1 MEKFKDI
8 SVSIKQHLAYVE
20 INRPPN
26 NFFDANL
33 IQQIAD
39 AYEILDEEDE
49 CRVILLKSEGKNFCA
64 GANFGQDEDMLD
76 KSVPYKKLYAQAV
89 RLFRTRKPVIAVVQ
103 GAAIGGGLGLA
114 LSADFRVAC
123 HEARFAAN
131 FAKLGFHPGFG
142 SSITLPRVVG
152 VQKAMDMLFTA
163 RRVTGE
169 EAFKIGLAD
178 KFCSKEKIIEE
189 AEQLAEEIASSAPMA
204 VESIRSTLRG
214 NLADQIEQIVD
225 WELSEQVRLQKT
237 EDFKTG
243 IAASLS
249 RETPQFKRK

>member
-39 AYEILDEEDE
+39 AYESLDEEDE

-123 HEARFAAN
+123 HESRFAAN

-189 AEQLAEEIASSAPMA
+189 AEQLAKEIASSAPMA

>member
-39 AYEILDEEDE
+39 AYESLDEEDE

-76 KSVPYKKLYAQAV
+76 KSIPYKKLYAQAV

-178 KFCSKEKIIEE
+178 KFCTKEKITEE
-189 AEQLAEEIASSAPMA
+189 AEQLAMEIASSAPMA

-214 NLADQIEQIVD
+214 NLADQIERIVD

-243 IAASLS
+243 IAASLT

>member
-1 MEKFKDI
+1 MEKFRDI

-39 AYEILDEEDE
+39 AYESLDEEDE

-152 VQKAMDMLFTA
+152 VQKAKDMLFTA

-178 KFCSKEKIIEE
+178 KFCSKEKITEA
-189 AEQLAEEIASSAPMA
+189 AEQLAMEIASSAPMA

>member
-39 AYEILDEEDE
+39 AYESLDEEDE

-152 VQKAMDMLFTA
+152 VQKAKDMLFTA

-178 KFCSKEKIIEE
+178 KFCSKEKITEE
-189 AEQLAEEIASSAPMA
+189 AEQLAMEIASSAPMA

-214 NLADQIEQIVD
+214 NLADQIERIVD

-243 IAASLS
+243 IAASLT

>member
-39 AYEILDEEDE
+39 AYESLDEEDE

-89 RLFRTRKPVIAVVQ
+89 RLFRTKKPVIAVVQ

-178 KFCSKEKIIEE
+178 KFCTKEKITEE
-189 AEQLAEEIASSAPMA
+189 AEQLAMEIASSAPMA

-249 RETPQFKRK
+249 REMPQFKRK

>member
-39 AYEILDEEDE
+39 AYESLDEEDE

-152 VQKAMDMLFTA
+152 VQKAKDMLFTA

-178 KFCSKEKIIEE
+178 KFCSKEKITEE
-189 AEQLAEEIASSAPMA
+189 AEQLAMEIASSAPMA

-249 RETPQFKRK
+249 RETPQFNRK

>member
-39 AYEILDEEDE
+39 AYESLDEEDE

-89 RLFRTRKPVIAVVQ
+89 RLFGTRKPVIAVVQ

-178 KFCSKEKIIEE
+178 KFCSKEKITEE
-189 AEQLAEEIASSAPMA
+189 AEQLAMEIASSAPMA

>member
-89 RLFRTRKPVIAVVQ
+89 RLFRTRKPVIAIVQ

-178 KFCSKEKIIEE
+178 KFCSKDKILEE
-189 AEQLAEEIASSAPMA
+189 AEQLAMEIASSAPMA
-204 VESIRSTLRG
+204 VESIRSTLHG

-237 EDFKTG
+237 EDFKAG

>member
-39 AYEILDEEDE
+39 AYESLDEEDE

-178 KFCSKEKIIEE
+178 KFCSKEKITEE
-189 AEQLAEEIASSAPMA
+189 AEQLAMEIASSAPMA
-204 VESIRSTLRG
+204 VESIRSTLHG

>member
-39 AYEILDEEDE
+39 AYESLDEEDE

-89 RLFRTRKPVIAVVQ
+89 RLFRTRKPVIAIVQ

-178 KFCSKEKIIEE
+178 KFCFKEKLLEE
-189 AEQLAEEIASSAPMA
+189 AEQLAMEIASSAPMA
-204 VESIRSTLRG
+204 VESIRSTLHG

-237 EDFKTG
+237 EDFKAG

-249 RETPQFKRK
+249 REMPQFKRK

>member
-39 AYEILDEEDE
+39 AYESLDEEDE

-189 AEQLAEEIASSAPMA
+189 AEQLAKEIASSAPMA

-249 RETPQFKRK
+249 RETPKFKRK

>member
-39 AYEILDEEDE
+39 AYEFLDEEDE

-152 VQKAMDMLFTA
+152 MQKAMDMLFTA

-178 KFCSKEKIIEE
+178 KFCSKEKITEE
-189 AEQLAEEIASSAPMA
+189 AEQLAMEIASSAPMA

>member
-39 AYEILDEEDE
+39 AYESLDEEDE

-178 KFCSKEKIIEE
+178 KFCSKEKITEE
-189 AEQLAEEIASSAPMA
+189 AEQLAMEIASSAPMA

>member
-39 AYEILDEEDE
+39 AYESLDEEDE

-89 RLFRTRKPVIAVVQ
+89 RLFRTRKPVIAIVQ

-152 VQKAMDMLFTA
+152 VQKAKDMLFTA

-178 KFCSKEKIIEE
+178 KFCSKEKITEE
-189 AEQLAEEIASSAPMA
+189 AEQLAMEIASSAPMA
-204 VESIRSTLRG
+204 VESIRSTLHG

-237 EDFKTG
+237 EDFKVG

>member
-39 AYEILDEEDE
+39 AYESLDEEDE

-89 RLFRTRKPVIAVVQ
+89 RLFRTRKPVIAIVQ

-178 KFCSKEKIIEE
+178 KFCFKEKLLEE
-189 AEQLAEEIASSAPMA
+189 AEQLAMEIASSAPMA
-204 VESIRSTLRG
+204 VESIRSTLHG

-237 EDFKTG
+237 EDFKAG

>member
-39 AYEILDEEDE
+39 AYESLDEEDE

-89 RLFRTRKPVIAVVQ
+89 RLFRTRKPVIAIVQ

-189 AEQLAEEIASSAPMA
+189 AEQLAKEIASSAPMA

>member
-39 AYEILDEEDE
+39 AYESLDEEDE

-89 RLFRTRKPVIAVVQ
+89 RLFRTRKPVIALVQ

-152 VQKAMDMLFTA
+152 VQKAKDMLFTA

-178 KFCSKEKIIEE
+178 KFCSKEKITEE
-189 AEQLAEEIASSAPMA
+189 AEQLAMEIASSAPMA

>member
-8 SVSIKQHLAYVE
+8 SVIIKQHLAYVE

-39 AYEILDEEDE
+39 AYESLDEEDE

-152 VQKAMDMLFTA
+152 VQKAKDMLFTA

-178 KFCSKEKIIEE
+178 KFCSKDKILEE
-189 AEQLAEEIASSAPMA
+189 AEQLAMEIASSAPMA

>member
-39 AYEILDEEDE
+39 AYESLDEENE

-76 KSVPYKKLYAQAV
+76 KSIPYKKLYAQAV

-103 GAAIGGGLGLA
+103 GAATGGGLGLA

-152 VQKAMDMLFTA
+152 MQKAMDMLFTA

-178 KFCSKEKIIEE
+178 KFCTKEKITEE
-189 AEQLAEEIASSAPMA
+189 AEQLAMEIASSAPMA

-214 NLADQIEQIVD
+214 NLADQIERIVD

-249 RETPQFKRK
+249 REMPQFKRK

>member
-1 MEKFKDI
+1 MEKFQDI

-39 AYEILDEEDE
+39 AYESLDEEDE

-89 RLFRTRKPVIAVVQ
+89 RLFRTRKPVIAIVQ

-178 KFCSKEKIIEE
+178 KFCFKEKLLEE
-189 AEQLAEEIASSAPMA
+189 AEQLAMEIASSAPMA
-204 VESIRSTLRG
+204 VESIRSTLHG

-237 EDFKTG
+237 EDFKAG

-249 RETPQFKRK
+249 REMPQFKRK

>member
-1 MEKFKDI
+1 MEKFQDI

-39 AYEILDEEDE
+39 AYESLDEEDE

-89 RLFRTRKPVIAVVQ
+89 RLFRTRKPVIAIVQ

-178 KFCSKEKIIEE
+178 KFCFKEKLLEE
-189 AEQLAEEIASSAPMA
+189 AEQLAMEIASSAPMA
-204 VESIRSTLRG
+204 VESIRSTLHG

-237 EDFKTG
+237 EDFKAG

>member
-39 AYEILDEEDE
+39 AYESLDEEDE

-178 KFCSKEKIIEE
+178 KFCSKDKILEE
-189 AEQLAEEIASSAPMA
+189 AEQLAMEIASSAPMA

-237 EDFKTG
+237 EDFKAG

>member
-39 AYEILDEEDE
+39 AYESLDEEDE

-89 RLFRTRKPVIAVVQ
+89 RLFRTRKPVIAIVQ

-178 KFCSKEKIIEE
+178 KFCSKEKITEE
-189 AEQLAEEIASSAPMA
+189 AEQLAMEIASSAPMA

>member
-1 MEKFKDI
+1 
-8 SVSIKQHLAYVE
+8 
-20 INRPPN
+20 
-26 NFFDANL
+26 
-33 IQQIAD
+33 
-39 AYEILDEEDE
+39 
-49 CRVILLKSEGKNFCA
+49 
-64 GANFGQDEDMLD
+64 MLD

-123 HEARFAAN
+123 HESRFAAN
-131 FAKLGFHPGFG
+131 FAKLGFHPDLVHLLLF
-142 SSITLPRVVG
+142 LELLACKRPRICFL
-152 VQKAMDMLFTA
+152 QQEELQE
-163 RRVTGE
+163 RRH
-169 EAFKIGLAD
+169 FKIGLVD
-178 KFCSKEKIIEE
+178 KFCSKEKITEE
-189 AEQLAEEIASSAPMA
+189 AEQLAMEIASSAPMA

-249 RETPQFKRK
+249 RETPQFKESNQRLIFLDLE